1 MDEWMFM
8 LLYLIF
14 KKILNFEDQYM
25 SLIYKYIINRQYI
38 NKEIIILRLLKE
50 FKYNIYFILINFSL
64 YLLLIN

>member
-38 NKEIIILRLLKE
+38 NKEIIILRFLKE
-50 FKYNIYFILINFSL
+50 FKYNIYFILINSSL

>member
-50 FKYNIYFILINFSL
+50 FKYNIYFILINSSL